1 MLKESLIKST
11 IPNGLTLFR
20 CLAALLLP
28 LIVIYGGEIGA
39 IVATPLLILAGM
51 TDYFDGFY
59 ARKYKV
65 ISNFGKILDPIADKL
80 LVIGLIFALASEHM
94 FEYNYAFIPAL
105 IIVLREILISGIRES
120 IAGYD
125 ITLEVTFLSKWKTT
139 IQLIAC
145 GSFLVWRTNT
155 FSYNIEVLGI
165 ISYTFLWVAAI
176 ITLITGIQYIL
187 KLILFFK
194 NHKNESQS
202 GL

>member
-11 IPNGLTLFR
+11 IPNSLTLFR
-20 CLAALLLP
+20 CLTALLLP

-51 TDYFDGFY
+51 TDYLDGFY

-80 LVIGLIFALASEHM
+80 LVIGIMFALASEHM

-120 IAGYD
+120 VSSYKIS
-125 ITLEVTFLSKWKTT
+125 LEVNLLSKWKTT
-139 IQLIAC
+139 IQLITC
-145 GSFLVWRTNT
+145 GSFLVWRTNSFT
-155 FSYNIEVLGI
+155 YNLDALGI
-165 ISYTFLWVAAI
+165 ISYTFLWIAAI
-176 ITLITGIQYIL
+176 ITLITGIQYII

-194 NHKNESQS
+194 NNENESK
-202 GL
+202 

>member
-1 MLKESLIKST
+1 MLKENLIKST

-120 IAGYD
+120 IAGYN
-125 ITLEVTFLSKWKTT
+125 IILEVTFLSKWKTT

-155 FSYNIEVLGI
+155 FSYNVETLGT

-176 ITLITGIQYIL
+176 ITFVTGIQYIM
-187 KLILFFK
+187 KLVLFFK
-194 NHKNESQS
+194 NNKNESE
-202 GL
+202 

>member
-1 MLKESLIKST
+1 
-11 IPNGLTLFR
+11 
-20 CLAALLLP
+20 
-28 LIVIYGGEIGA
+28 
-39 IVATPLLILAGM
+39 M

-155 FSYNIEVLGI
+155 FSYNIDALGI

-176 ITLITGIQYIL
+176 ITLITGIQYIM
-187 KLILFFK
+187 KLVLFFK
-194 NHKNESQS
+194 NNKNESK
-202 GL
+202 

>member
-1 MLKESLIKST
+1 MLKDSLIKST

-20 CLAALLLP
+20 CLTALLLP

-155 FSYNIEVLGI
+155 FSYNIEALGI

-176 ITLITGIQYIL
+176 ITFVTGIQYIM
-187 KLILFFK
+187 KLVLFFK
-194 NHKNESQS
+194 NNKNESE
-202 GL
+202 

>member
-1 MLKESLIKST
+1 MKENNSILRLV
-11 IPNGLTLFR
+11 PNILTLFR
-20 CLAALLLP
+20 SFAAIILP
-28 LIVIYGGEIGA
+28 LTIIYGGEIGA
-39 IVATPLLILAGM
+39 LIATPILILAGVS
-51 TDYFDGFY
+51 DYFDGFF

-120 IAGYD
+120 IAGYN
-125 ITLEVTFLSKWKTT
+125 ITLEVTFLAKCKTT
-139 IQLIAC
+139 LQLIAC

-155 FSYNIEVLGI
+155 FSYNLDMLGI

-176 ITLITGIQYIL
+176 ITLITGIQYIM
-187 KLILFFK
+187 KLVLFFK
-194 NHKNESQS
+194 NNKNES
-202 GL
+202 

>member
-11 IPNGLTLFR
+11 IPNSLTLFR
-20 CLAALLLP
+20 CLTALLLP

-80 LVIGLIFALASEHM
+80 LVIGLMFALASEHM

-105 IIVLREILISGIRES
+105 IIVLREILISGIRENIS
-120 IAGYD
+120 GYK
-125 ITLEVTFLSKWKTT
+125 ITLEVTLLAKWKTT

-145 GSFLVWRTNT
+145 GSFLVWRTNS
-155 FSYNIEVLGI
+155 FSYNLDALGI
-165 ISYTFLWVAAI
+165 ISYTILWIAAI
-176 ITLITGIQYIL
+176 ITLITGIQYIM
-187 KLILFFK
+187 KLILFFNNNQK
-194 NHKNESQS
+194 ES
-202 GL
+202 

>member
-1 MLKESLIKST
+1 MLKEGLIKST

-20 CLAALLLP
+20 CLTAFLLP

-80 LVIGLIFALASEHM
+80 LVIGLIFALGSEHM

-155 FSYNIEVLGI
+155 FSYNIEALGI

-176 ITLITGIQYIL
+176 ITFVTGIQYIM
-187 KLILFFK
+187 KLALFFK
-194 NHKNESQS
+194 NNKNESE
-202 GL
+202 

>member
-1 MLKESLIKST
+1 MLKENFIKST

-20 CLAALLLP
+20 CLTALLLP
-28 LIVIYGGEIGA
+28 LIVIYGGEVGA

-59 ARKYKV
+59 ARKFKV

-80 LVIGLIFALASEHM
+80 LVIGLMFAIASEHM

-120 IAGYD
+120 ISSYE
-125 ITLEVTFLSKWKTT
+125 ITLEVTLLAKWKTT

-155 FSYNIEVLGI
+155 FSYNIDALGI
-165 ISYTFLWVAAI
+165 ISYTILWIAAI
-176 ITLITGIQYIL
+176 ITLITGIQYIM
-187 KLILFFK
+187 KVILFFK
-194 NHKNESQS
+194 NNENVSE
-202 GL
+202 

>member
-1 MLKESLIKST
+1 MLKENLIKSI

-105 IIVLREILISGIRES
+105 IIVLREIFISGLRES
-120 IAGYD
+120 IVGYN

-155 FSYNIEVLGI
+155 FSYNIEALEI

-176 ITLITGIQYIL
+176 ITLITGIQYIM
-187 KLILFFK
+187 KLVLFFK
-194 NHKNESQS
+194 NNKNESE
-202 GL
+202 

>member
-1 MLKESLIKST
+1 MLKENLIKST

-20 CLAALLLP
+20 CLTALLLP
-28 LIVIYGGEIGA
+28 IIVIYGGEIGA
-39 IVATPLLILAGM
+39 IIATPLLILAGM

-120 IAGYD
+120 ITSYD
-125 ITLEVTFLSKWKTT
+125 MTLEVTFLSKWKTT

-155 FSYNIEVLGI
+155 FSYSLDALGV

-176 ITLITGIQYIL
+176 ITLITGIQYIM
-187 KLILFFK
+187 KLVLFFK
-194 NHKNESQS
+194 NNEDES
-202 GL
+202 